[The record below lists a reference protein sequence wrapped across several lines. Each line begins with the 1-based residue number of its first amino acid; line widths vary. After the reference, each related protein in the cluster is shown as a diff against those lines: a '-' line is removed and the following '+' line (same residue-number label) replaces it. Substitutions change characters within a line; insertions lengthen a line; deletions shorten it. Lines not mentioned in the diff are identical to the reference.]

1 MMIDTIIFDFGGVI
15 MTSAQE
21 EAIRRF
27 DAIGITQD
35 KMALNKH
42 TQTGLFGDFEE
53 GKINEEE
60 FRSRLSELAG
70 KELTREE
77 CQWACRGYVKE
88 VPRRNLDT
96 MLLLRERGYRVLL
109 LSNTNPYMMGW
120 VLSTDFDG
128 RGNGLDRYVDRWYV
142 SYELGMSKPNP
153 EIFKYVI
160 DHEGLNVETA
170 IFVDDNEQ
178 NIEAAKKFGLHTLQ
192 PENGKDWTKSL
203 LSMLG

>member
-15 MTSAQE
+15 MVSAQD

-88 VPRRNLDT
+88 VPERNLET
-96 MLLLRERGYRVLL
+96 MRLLRERGYRVLL
-109 LSNTNPYMMGW
+109 LSNTNPYMMSW
-120 VLSTDFDG
+120 VMSSEFDG
-128 RGNGLDRYVDRWYV
+128 KGNGLGSYLDGCYV

-153 EIFKYVI
+153 DIFKYVI
-160 DHEGLNVETA
+160 EHERLNPETTL
-170 IFVDDNEQ
+170 FVDDNEM

-203 LSMLG
+203 LGMLV

>member
-15 MTSAQE
+15 MVSAQD

-27 DAIGITQD
+27 DAIGITQE

-53 GKINEEE
+53 GKISEEE

-88 VPRRNLDT
+88 VPERNLET
-96 MLLLRERGYRVLL
+96 MRLLRERGYRVLL
-109 LSNTNPYMMGW
+109 LSNTNPYMMSW
-120 VLSTDFDG
+120 VMSSEFDG
-128 RGNGLDRYVDRWYV
+128 KGNGLGSYLDGCYV

-153 EIFKYVI
+153 DIFKYVI
-160 DHEGLNVETA
+160 EHERLNPETTL
-170 IFVDDNEQ
+170 FVDDNEM

-203 LSMLG
+203 LGMLV